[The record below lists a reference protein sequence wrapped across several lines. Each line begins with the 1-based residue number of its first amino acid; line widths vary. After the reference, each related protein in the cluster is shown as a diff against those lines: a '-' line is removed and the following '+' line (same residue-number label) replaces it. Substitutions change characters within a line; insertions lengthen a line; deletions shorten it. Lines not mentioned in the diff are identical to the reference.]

1 MSQSQLSE
9 ALEYIR
15 VNHDRFLEELK
26 ELVSIPSISTDPA
39 AKHHIQRAAQWIA
52 DQLRSLGMQN
62 VEIYPTEGHP
72 IVYGESVTAGA
83 GKPTVLIYG
92 HYDVQPPE
100 PIELWESPAFEPT
113 KRGDNLFGRGA
124 SDMKGQVMTT
134 MKAAEAL
141 IRTGGLPINLKFII
155 EGEEEI
161 GSPNLG
167 EFIAKHKDKLACD
180 FALNTDTG
188 MIGAETPTI
197 TYGLRGLAYFE
208 LRVYG
213 PKQDLHSGIYGGS
226 VHNPAQALCELIAGM
241 HDHKGR
247 ITLPGFYDKVR
258 SLSEEERA
266 ELALLP
272 MDEDFYREQT
282 GAPVLHGET
291 GYSPAE
297 RVGARPTL
305 EVNGLLSGFTGE
317 GSKTVLPSKAMA
329 KISMRLVPDQDP
341 NEVHQQ
347 LVGYLENHAP
357 PTIRWEVIKMAG
369 GPASITDRQIP
380 GVTAM
385 RQALEATWGKRPL
398 FKREGGSVP
407 VVAQMND
414 ILGAE
419 SVLTGF
425 GLPDDNL
432 HAPNEKLHLP
442 TYFRGIE
449 AITRFYSILATE
461 YKRGEG

>member
-9 ALEYIR
+9 ALAYIQA
-15 VNHDRFLEELK
+15 NHDRFLEELM
-26 ELVSIPSISTDPA
+26 ELVSIPSVSTDPA
-39 AKHHIQRAAQWIA
+39 AESHIQRAAKWIA
-52 DQLRSLGMQN
+52 DQLRGLGMQN
-62 VEIYPTEGHP
+62 VEIYPTDGHP
-72 IVYGESVTAGA
+72 IVYGESLTAGA

-92 HYDVQPPE
+92 HYDVQPAE

-124 SDMKGQVMTT
+124 SDMKGQVMVTL
-134 MKAAEAL
+134 KAAEAL
-141 IRTGGLPINLKFII
+141 IRTGGLPINLKYII

-161 GSPNLG
+161 GSPNLE
-167 EFIAKHKDKLACD
+167 EFLSKNKEKLACD
-180 FALNTDTG
+180 FSLNTDTG

-226 VHNPAQALCELIAGM
+226 VHNPAQALCELVAGM
-241 HDHKGR
+241 HDHTGR

-258 SLSEEERA
+258 TLSEEERA
-266 ELALLP
+266 EFARLP
-272 MDEDFYREQT
+272 MGEDFYREQT
-282 GAPVLHGET
+282 GAPKLHGET
-291 GYSPAE
+291 GYSSIE

-305 EVNGLLSGFTGE
+305 EVNGLLSGFTGG
-317 GSKTVLPSKAMA
+317 GSKTVLPSTAMA

-341 NEVHQQ
+341 DEVHQQ
-347 LVGYLENHAP
+347 LVRYLEIHAP
-357 PTIRWEVIKMAG
+357 PTIRWEVIKMVG
-369 GPASITDRQIP
+369 GPASITNRQIP

-407 VVAQMND
+407 VVAQMRN
-414 ILGAE
+414 ILGIE

-432 HAPNEKLHLP
+432 HAPNEKIHLP

-449 AITRFYSILATE
+449 AIMRFYSTLASE
-461 YKRGEG
+461 HNQRER